1 MALPKFAA
9 TRSFHTELK
18 TRINQYFEESG
29 RPMTGNFS
37 LLFKAVL
44 LITIMAALY
53 VHLVFFTPA
62 TSWALLEC
70 ALLGCD
76 ISAVGFNVMHDGAHG
91 SLGQPRGGLHAGC
104 DGWQSLYV
112 ELQA

>member
-29 RPMTGNFS
+29 RPMTGDFS
-37 LLFKAVL
+37 LLFKAIL
-44 LITIMAALY
+44 LVSIMVALY

-62 TSWALLEC
+62 TGWALLEC
-70 ALLGCD
+70 ALLGCV
-76 ISAVGFNVMHDGAHG
+76 IAAIGFNVMHDGAHG
-91 SLGQPRGGLHAGC
+91 SFSR
-104 DGWQSLYV
+104 
-112 ELQA
+112 